1 LAIHLSTQI
10 IKHTTINLSKM
21 KKVFLTLL
29 AAIGTLT
36 ISLAQEIKFDKME
49 HDFGTLKQDAPC
61 QVDFKFTNTGKAP
74 LILAEAKPSC
84 GCTTPEFPK
93 DPIAP
98 GKSAKITVKYDS
110 HRVGAFDKTVTV
122 KSNGLSTGETV
133 IKIKGSIDAVPTDN
147 AGEKKTIEL
156 GK

>member
-1 LAIHLSTQI
+1 
-10 IKHTTINLSKM
+10 M
-21 KKVFLTLL
+21 KKAFLTVVVAVGTFAL
-29 AAIGTLT
+29 A
-36 ISLAQEIKFDKME
+36 SAQEIKFEKME

-93 DPIAP
+93 EPIAP

-110 HRVGAFDKTVTV
+110 HRVGPFDKTVTV
-122 KSNGLSTGETV
+122 KSNALQGGETV
-133 IKIKGSIDAVPTDN
+133 IKIKGTIDAVPTDN
-147 AGEKKTIEL
+147 SGDKKTIEL